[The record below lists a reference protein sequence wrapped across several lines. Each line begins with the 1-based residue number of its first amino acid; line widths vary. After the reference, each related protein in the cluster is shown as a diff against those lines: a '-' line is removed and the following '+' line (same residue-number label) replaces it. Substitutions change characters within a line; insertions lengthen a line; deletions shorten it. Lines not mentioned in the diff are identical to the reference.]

1 MEILINLLIYSVA
14 VYATA
19 QVLPGVTLSNFS
31 TAIVVTI
38 ILGLVNTFLKP
49 IFLLL
54 TLPVSIVTLGLFTF
68 VINALMVI
76 IVDMLISGFEVRDFW
91 WALIFSLVLSLVTSV
106 LFSLTKA

>member
-19 QVLPGVTLSNFS
+19 QILPGVTLSNFS

-76 IVDMLISGFEVRDFW
+76 IVDMLIVGFEVRDFW
-91 WALIFSLVLSLVTSV
+91 WALVFSLVLSLVTSV

>member
-91 WALIFSLVLSLVTSV
+91 WALVFSLVLSLVTSV

>member
-1 MEILINLLIYSVA
+1 LA
-14 VYATA
+14 VYVTA

-38 ILGLVNTFLKP
+38 ILGLVNAFIKP
-49 IFLLL
+49 VFILL
-54 TLPVSIVTLGLFTF
+54 TLPVSILTLGLFTF

-91 WALIFSLVLSLVTSV
+91 WALAFSLVLSLVTSI
-106 LFSLTKA
+106 LFSLTRG

>member
-1 MEILINLLIYSVA
+1 MEILINLLIYSLA
-14 VYATA
+14 VYVTA

-38 ILGLVNTFLKP
+38 ILGLVNAFIKP
-49 IFLLL
+49 VFILL
-54 TLPVSIVTLGLFTF
+54 TLPVSILTLGLFTF

-91 WALIFSLVLSLVTSV
+91 WALAFSLVLSLVTSI
-106 LFSLTKA
+106 LFSLTRG

>member
-1 MEILINLLIYSVA
+1 MEILMNLLIYSVA

-19 QVLPGVTLSNFS
+19 QVLPGVTLNSFS

-38 ILGLVNTFLKP
+38 ILGLVNTFIKP

-54 TLPVSIVTLGLFTF
+54 TLPVSIITLGLFTF

-76 IVDMLISGFEVRDFW
+76 IVDMLITGFEVRDFW
-91 WALIFSLVLSLVTSV
+91 WALAFSLVLSLVTSV